1 MQALRGVLDAYFGSN
16 DYAFDAYGYST
27 ELDLAYQSIVTA
39 LGRFLDHVP
48 CFEGMRQRAP
58 IFEALPPALGALS
71 RDDRHA
77 WREHWR
83 QETIAL
89 QSEMVAALVAADIA
103 RPIAGKPVPGALLPE
118 HSTGGEVDV
127 PLALSEGASLVSD
140 GHIYPAI
147 AQEQSTTSAPRKAG
161 APTRRKEH
169 KQKLARQYEANG
181 MKRVEIARR
190 LELTPRRV
198 YDLLKESQDGNN
210 ADPEI
215 IGSKE

>member
-1 MQALRGVLDAYFGSN
+1 VLDAYFGSH
-16 DYAFDAYGYST
+16 DYAFDAWGYT
-27 ELDLAYQSIVTA
+27 TDLDLAYQSTITGLVS
-39 LGRFLDHVP
+39 FLDHVP
-48 CFEGMRQRAP
+48 YFQGLRQRAP
-58 IFEALPPALGALS
+58 ILEALPPALGALTF
-71 RDDRHA
+71 DDRHE

-83 QETIAL
+83 DEASAL
-89 QSEMVAALVAADIA
+89 QSEMVAALRAAGIP
-103 RPIAGKPVPGALLPE
+103 RPIEGGPVPGGLLPE

-127 PLALSEGASLVSD
+127 PLSLSEGTSFVS
-140 GHIYPAI
+140 GGNIHPAI
-147 AQEQSTTSAPRKAG
+147 AQEQSTTSAPRKAS
-161 APTRRKEH
+161 AATRRKEH

-198 YDLLKESQDGNN
+198 FDLLKESQDGNN